1 MHPPPSLQTL
11 SETHIH
17 GERTEFHV
25 VRAST
30 GDRRA
35 WLKGAPVC
43 PGLASHQIVH
53 AGVMVARFPY
63 QIVRQHQSGVY
74 FLACVEGEGRVLV
87 DGKWQHCKAGTAV
100 ALPAFMANAFHAVKG
115 QDWRCVWVRYEQA
128 PDQRP
133 LLSSSSPLMA
143 GFEGWPLYHAVQGL
157 VAEAAGVA
165 SPAAMF
171 HWVELIQMNVAR
183 FVQPWQQDDRLSHL
197 WEEVSRQ
204 VGRDWTLPALAAEVH
219 VSPEHLRRL
228 CRKALGRS
236 PMQHVIWLRMRK
248 AAELLASTDAKVD
261 SVAKQVGYVNP
272 FVFSNTFKKW
282 IGWRPSEHRGRVA
295 PKGV

>member
-1 MHPPPSLQTL
+1 MPEALT
-11 SETHIH
+11 EIHIH
-17 GERTEFHV
+17 GGQTTFQV
-25 VRAST
+25 VRAHVRDS
-30 GDRRA
+30 RP

-43 PGLASHQIVH
+43 QALATHQIVH
-53 AGVMVARFPY
+53 AGVMLAREPY
-63 QIVRQHQSGVY
+63 QIVRQHPSGVY
-74 FLACVEGEGRVLV
+74 FLACVEGEGKVLV
-87 DGKWQHCKAGTAV
+87 DGRWQRCAAGMAV

-115 QDWRCVWVRYEQA
+115 HDWRCVWVRYEQA

-143 GFEGWPLYHAVQGL
+143 GFDGWPLYHAVDGL
-157 VAEAAGVA
+157 VAEAQSVA
-165 SPAAMF
+165 APAAMF

-183 FVQPWQQDDRLSHL
+183 FVQPWQQDDRLSRL
-197 WEEVSRQ
+197 WERVSKH

-261 SVAKQVGYVNP
+261 AVARQVGYVNP

-282 IGWRPSEHRGRVA
+282 IGWRPSEHRGRVSA
-295 PKGV
+295 KGA